1 MDSRERT
8 ASPDAALRVG
18 VLIAGLLVALWIV
31 FGRFLFG
38 RGGELTLAYLLIG
51 VLIVVLNVFIG
62 RALSR
67 ATTRRFAVRPST
79 WATLIAS
86 WGCGLLLGVT
96 IPDITPNGL
105 QTILSGTEQPWLDV
119 AIGVANPA
127 GIIMTALTITALALA
142 NQDAHGPRPHED
154 DLL

>member
-1 MDSRERT
+1 MTSGYRIRKAT
-8 ASPDAALRVG
+8 AARRIG
-18 VLIAGLLVALWIV
+18 VPIAGLLVALWIV

-38 RGGELTLAYLLIG
+38 RGGELTLVYLLIG
-51 VLIVVLNVFIG
+51 VLVVILNAFIG
-62 RALSR
+62 RALAR
-67 ATTRRFAVRPST
+67 AATRGFSVRAST

-86 WGCGLLLGVT
+86 WGCGLLLGAT
-96 IPDITPNGL
+96 IPDITPDGL

-127 GIIMTALTITALALA
+127 GIIMTALAITALALA